1 MDTMG
6 EGVMRQ
12 TIRVRRCECNEVLN
26 FAVILKEKHMTK
38 KVLARIMIAVAT
50 VFFLFSL
57 YTPCQAAPKEYKL
70 KAVSAWPKTVFEVQN
85 FMKFLDI
92 VKEKVAKEYPGE
104 LVIDYLGGPEVI
116 PNREQVE
123 ALRNGLVDMVFTT
136 VGYYVSIIPEAD
148 GLNLTELRPW
158 EEREKGVNDFLNKI
172 HQEKA
177 NAYYL
182 GRLGTDIPFALYLIK
197 PITSVSDLKG
207 MKLRGSPTHIPFIK
221 ALGAQP
227 LVIPP
232 PDVYTALER
241 GLADGFMWPAG
252 LIRDWGWQEVTKYI
266 VEPFFYDAVN
276 IVLIN
281 IEAWKKLP
289 KNLQDLLTAAE
300 EEAEHY
306 AVERGQKHVQDELA
320 KFQKEGIK
328 IIQLPPEEAEKFKKA
343 AYDSMWD
350 VVIKKAPENGPKLKE
365 MISK

>member
-1 MDTMG
+1 
-6 EGVMRQ
+6 MRQ
-12 TIRVRRCECNEVLN
+12 TIYVQRCERNEVLY
-26 FAVILKEKHMTK
+26 FAVILKEKCMTK
-38 KVLARIMIAVAT
+38 HVLARIMTAAV
-50 VFFLFSL
+50 VVVFLFAL
-57 YTPCQAAPKEYKL
+57 FTPCQAAPKEYKL
-70 KAVSAWPKTVFEVQN
+70 KAVSAWPKTIFEVQN

-92 VKEKVAKEYPGE
+92 VKEKVAKECPGE
-104 LVIDYLGGPEVI
+104 LAIDYVGGPEVM

-148 GLNLTELRPW
+148 GLNLTALRPW
-158 EEREKGVNDFLNKI
+158 EERAKGVNDFLNKI

-177 NAYYL
+177 NAFYL
-182 GRLGTDIPFALYLIK
+182 GRLGSGNPFALYLIK
-197 PITSVSDLKG
+197 PITKLSDLKG
-207 MKLRGSPTHIPFIK
+207 MKIRGSPTHIPFIK

-227 LVIPP
+227 VVIPP

-241 GLADGFMWPAG
+241 GLVDGYMWPVG
-252 LIRDWGWQEVTKYI
+252 LIRDWGWNEVTKYI
-266 VEPFFYDAVN
+266 VEPFFYEAVN

-289 KNLQDLLTAAE
+289 KNLQDLLIAAE
-300 EEAEHY
+300 EQAEHY
-306 AVERGQKHVQDELA
+306 AVDRAHSYVQTELT
-320 KFQKEGIK
+320 KLQKEGIK
-328 IIQLPPEEAEKFKKA
+328 IIKLPPDQAKEFKKL